1 MNGGLAALIAGV
13 LAVLLAWLGGRR
25 SKAKE
30 QKMMVEQVKRQTA
43 QKVSTIQSDITSK
56 VVDNARSQGESAAE
70 HDEVIR
76 QIDKARKAND
86 MDAISRIAQ
95 SLAERALNRG
105 ASQK

>member
-1 MNGGLAALIAGV
+1 MNGGLVALIAGV

-25 SKAKE
+25 SKSKDVKLMTE
-30 QKMMVEQVKRQTA
+30 QAQKKTV
-43 QKVSTIQSDITSK
+43 QKVSNIQAEVTSK
-56 VVDNARSQGESAAE
+56 VADNAHSQGESAAE
-70 HDEVIR
+70 HDEVLR